1 LSPTGDTTGKQ
12 TSASRILKGCQ
23 TCGSDQQTSI
33 PAYQLVLIYKLRWDI
48 EKVFYQLKSKMAQ
61 RKSWARSEVA
71 KRHHAIFDYLSHN
84 LILLMELEMKHQ
96 GLIDE
101 VKAKKRIGREKTRRN
116 RAGEITKSAANP

>member
-1 LSPTGDTTGKQ
+1 LQ
-12 TSASRILKGCQ
+12 NASTPSRHHAI
-23 TCGSDQQTSI
+23 T
-33 PAYQLVLIYKLRWDI
+33 PP
-48 EKVFYQLKSKMAQ
+48 
-61 RKSWARSEVA
+61 
-71 KRHHAIFDYLSHN
+71 RHHAIFDYLSHN